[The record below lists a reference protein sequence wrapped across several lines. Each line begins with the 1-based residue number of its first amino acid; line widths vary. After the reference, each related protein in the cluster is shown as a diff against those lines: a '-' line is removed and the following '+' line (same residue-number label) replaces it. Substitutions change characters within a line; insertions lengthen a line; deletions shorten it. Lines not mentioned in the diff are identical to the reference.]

1 MHSTAKFVPEGQKNT
16 NGFVLNVHMEAYPG
30 RGSPT
35 LILALMEE
43 WLKLW
48 AILKKLWRHLRHC
61 YGRQL
66 SKRWDS
72 DNRSVNT
79 LLLTSRNTNNKACL
93 FNRIIPYL
101 FASLSSLV
109 YRKLS
114 GSIAALIILTIEIG
128 TCIADM
134 KVVFWL
140 EVFAFLPQ
148 RGSRLQNWLWSLLAK
163 EWCQCGGRAQRPAS
177 FGPWDQQE

>member
-16 NGFVLNVHMEAYPG
+16 NGFVLDVHMEAYLG

-114 GSIAALIILTIEIG
+114 GSIAALNSFYLDNWDWYMYCWYEGCFLTLGICFPS
-128 TCIADM
+128 TT
-134 KVVFWL
+134 WL
-140 EVFAFLPQ
+140 QTTKLTLKPSCKRMVSVW
-148 RGSRLQNWLWSLLAK
+148 RK
-163 EWCQCGGRAQRPAS
+163 
-177 FGPWDQQE
+177 D